1 MRFLVDSVLSSI
13 DSCCRTFYID
23 LSYINKIN
31 VKRKFHPLYSRISKK
46 KHDIL
51 MSNAQN
57 AESFYRIAHFLLAY
71 SEEADAY
78 LRPSEYFCSRRSHG
92 WTLPRRDINPP

>member
-1 MRFLVDSVLSSI
+1 
-13 DSCCRTFYID
+13 
-23 LSYINKIN
+23 
-31 VKRKFHPLYSRISKK
+31 
-46 KHDIL
+46 

-78 LRPSEYFCSRRSHG
+78 LRPNEYFCSRRSHG